1 VSTINLSGIPDQ
13 PIRAQLSGHI
23 ESGMCPE
30 DAAHK
35 VLAPYEPSPL
45 ALHVWPF
52 VLKEARDIEG
62 RMGRRVMSAALVSS
76 FSHDGVVTESTAK
89 TQTARIKLR
98 QTVYR
103 LPDGTRVLWDDL
115 TTDELDVK
123 IAWMRT
129 HIGSLADHLRILER
143 ARSLMVERGADKL
156 GDIDGWVDLVA
167 GDVATSSAAVAAI
180 PKPRTGRTKAAPT
193 AQAA

>member
-1 VSTINLSGIPDQ
+1 MSTINLSGIPDQ

-45 ALHVWPF
+45 ASHVWPF

-62 RMGRRVMSAALVSS
+62 RIGRRVMSAALASS
-76 FSHDGVVTESTAK
+76 FTHNGVVAEATAK
-89 TQTARIKLR
+89 AQVARIKLR
-98 QTVYR
+98 TTVYR

-115 TTDELDVK
+115 TTDEIDVK

-129 HIGSLADHLRILER
+129 QIGSIADHLQILER
-143 ARSLMVERGADKL
+143 ARSLMVERGAAKL

-167 GDVATSSAAVAAI
+167 RKPATVTAKVAAT
-180 PKPRTGRTKAAPT
+180 PKPRKGRTKAAPT